1 MCALTQP
8 EARNELVVLGKQLLS
23 ARCPHFLGLSCP
35 LPGRCGTRDLQRRG
49 SPRCMFSLRSF
60 AVLPDG
66 SFQEATQR
74 ENLRGLWRTGVDVA
88 RLPPHPTPPHPRQA
102 GLSTLPSTPCTCVLG
117 QLPPRVLQQPL
128 AFVTGFWRPSFCLS
142 WEDFI
147 YCLNT
152 LFGCSVPPSCGMQEK
167 RLLVCSGALA
177 PGTKFLSLEG
187 TRVPWGQQ
195 DALKRG

>member
-74 ENLRGLWRTGVDVA
+74 ENLIEASGGLGLMWPA
-88 RLPPHPTPPHPRQA
+88 FLPTPPLTPA
-102 GLSTLPSTPCTCVLG
+102 LSPPHSFRFLQFVKLVIIFLG
-117 QLPPRVLQQPL
+117 
-128 AFVTGFWRPSFCLS
+128 AFF
-142 WEDFI
+142 
-147 YCLNT
+147 
-152 LFGCSVPPSCGMQEK
+152 LFFKCKVYLYSVFKVVKKKKPQNK
-167 RLLVCSGALA
+167 
-177 PGTKFLSLEG
+177 T
-187 TRVPWGQQ
+187 T
-195 DALKRG
+195 